1 MKESLACFSR
11 IYFHIVALDLKWWN
25 LLPMHVINS
34 YQKTWVLEL
43 FVSLNMFYLRIY
55 SVLTTTTSEPHPK
68 RTWRAIRHGLCRIQ
82 RYWDPHNNTPGTSN
96 VRMSWKDSAMKVEG
110 GESTPSDPNRPKVS
124 QLSPENGLLFQTIR
138 LPFAGR
144 VSLFGEPWLLNYHC
158 LWSVC
163 FQAFTT
169 ARTAGLYIVW
179 KEEGWIKK
187 YFWKKNYV

>member
-25 LLPMHVINS
+25 LLPSCRMHVINS
-34 YQKTWVLEL
+34 YRKTWVLEL

-110 GESTPSDPNRPKVS
+110 GDLHPVILTAPKFHSSALKMDCCFRRSGFPLLGGFHFSGSLGCWTITVCEVCVFRPSPPRA
-124 QLSPENGLLFQTIR
+124 L
-138 LPFAGR
+138 
-144 VSLFGEPWLLNYHC
+144 
-158 LWSVC
+158 
-163 FQAFTT
+163 QAC
-169 ARTAGLYIVW
+169 I
-179 KEEGWIKK
+179 
-187 YFWKKNYV
+187 